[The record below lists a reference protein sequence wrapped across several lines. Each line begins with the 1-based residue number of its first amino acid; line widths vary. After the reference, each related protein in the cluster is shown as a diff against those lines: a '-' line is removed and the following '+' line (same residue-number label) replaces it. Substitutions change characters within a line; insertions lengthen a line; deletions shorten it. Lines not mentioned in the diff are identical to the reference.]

1 MQLLRKEKELVVT
14 DTQAALLMRMSNA
27 TIDRMLKGAR
37 STMLPHGRTHT
48 KPGSLLKSQIP
59 MRT

>member
-1 MQLLRKEKELVVT
+1 MVT